1 MDIFAIAFL
10 LLIFIGIKPAKVNN
24 NYIGRE
30 MTTPIKGIFAVV
42 ILFKH
47 CREYISTTAVNGW
60 GGA

>member
-10 LLIFIGIKPAKVNN
+10 LLIIIGIKPVKVNK
-24 NYIGRE
+24 NYLGRE
-30 MTTPIKGIFAVV
+30 ITTPIKGIFAVV

-47 CREYISTTAVNGW
+47 CREYISTTAINGW